1 MSQLATTVLTM
12 SSSDIAELVESR
24 HDHVKRS
31 IERLAERGVIEL
43 PPMGEVKNH
52 LNQSV
57 SVYLIGK
64 RDSYIVVAQLSPE
77 FTARLVDRWQ
87 ELEQAQQQTIPQSFS
102 EALRLAADLAEQ
114 KQQLTNELAAAA
126 PKVDLVIF
134 NQTAPVGGDGITM
147 TNAAGQVTFSTLKR
161 PFVYD
166 RQIQI
171 TDAFQDIGGGF
182 CQIVYTGV
190 QVRMIGGWGN
200 IRTKGV
206 VMSGGSVRSAYN
218 KVFADRNSGSWD
230 MTRNR
235 NIAMPILILPNMY

>member
-1 MSQLATTVLTM
+1 MSQLATTALTM

-114 KQQLTNELAAAA
+114 KQQLTN
-126 PKVDLVIF
+126 
-134 NQTAPVGGDGITM
+134 
-147 TNAAGQVTFSTLKR
+147 
-161 PFVYD
+161 
-166 RQIQI
+166 
-171 TDAFQDIGGGF
+171 
-182 CQIVYTGV
+182 
-190 QVRMIGGWGN
+190 
-200 IRTKGV
+200 
-206 VMSGGSVRSAYN
+206 
-218 KVFADRNSGSWD
+218 
-230 MTRNR
+230 
-235 NIAMPILILPNMY
+235 